1 MRSNPLRRAPAM
13 ALVLAL
19 LAAAIAPAIAS
30 AQVTTPKEFFGHNIG
45 DDYWLPTYTQFL
57 AYWQKIAKQSPRA
70 HLDTIGTSAEGRPQ
84 LSMVVSSPENIKNLA
99 HYKDIAKK
107 LAYAEV
113 SDAEAHAL
121 AKEGKAVM
129 WIDGGLHATEVLG
142 ANQLI
147 ETNYQFL
154 TMNDEETLRILKD
167 VIIVFVHANPDGME
181 LIANWYNQEPDP
193 KKKNMNVPRLYQKYI
208 GHDDNRDFYMSNQN
222 ETTNMNRRMYLEWY
236 PQIVYNHHQTGP
248 AGAVMFAPPFRD
260 PANYFF
266 HPGMITGLDMVGA
279 AIKDRMVRE
288 NKPGVVDRS
297 LSSYST
303 WWNGGLRTEAYFHNM
318 IGILTESIGNP
329 TPMTIPFVPAR
340 LLRFADEV
348 LPLQPL
354 QEWHFRQSIDYSV
367 TANRALLDLLQ
378 RNRETML
385 FNTWK
390 MGHDEIQWGSEDNWI
405 VTPKVLADVEAKA
418 AAAGGAAGGGR
429 GGRGGGAPAGAP
441 GDVNPDMAAQFGG
454 GAAPAALYAEFKKP
468 EMRMPRGYII
478 PANQPD
484 FLTAEKFLVA
494 LQKVGLIVHR
504 ASAQFTVNG
513 KSYPAG
519 SYVVKSAQAFRPDV
533 LDMFEP
539 QDHPNDFKYPGAPPT
554 RPYDNAGWT
563 LALQM
568 GVKFDRVLEAFDG
581 PFVKLDPL
589 KDRIKPSP
597 TTVATTG
604 AGWTLSPKVNDSY
617 HALSRLWAAGA
628 DVYRL
633 QHSATIGGKSYP
645 AGTMYVPRNAKSTSV
660 AQKSA
665 ADIGVEFESSGD
677 LASAGEKLPPLRIG
691 LWDRF
696 GGSMPSGQMRWLME
710 QYELP
715 FRVVYPQELDAGN
728 LRSKFDV
735 LIFPESSIPGTGVGR
750 GGRGG
755 GGGGRGGVQDTTAI
769 PAEFRSWIGNVSVDR
784 TLPKLK
790 EFLQQ
795 GGRIVAIGPSSIN
808 LAQQLGLPVSNHLVE
823 RTPTGTAGS
832 PLPAEKYYVPGSL
845 LEVAYDTTLDATRGQ
860 DSHGI
865 VFFDN
870 SPVMRLGPD
879 AELKGVK
886 PVAWFENAT
895 PLRSG
900 WAWGQNY
907 LDGGVVMAEA
917 KYGQGTV
924 YL

>member
-1 MRSNPLRRAPAM
+1 
-13 ALVLAL
+13 
-19 LAAAIAPAIAS
+19 
-30 AQVTTPKEFFGHNIG
+30 
-45 DDYWLPTYTQFL
+45 
-57 AYWQKIAKQSPRA
+57 
-70 HLDTIGTSAEGRPQ
+70 
-84 LSMVVSSPENIKNLA
+84 
-99 HYKDIAKK
+99 
-107 LAYAEV
+107 
-113 SDAEAHAL
+113 
-121 AKEGKAVM
+121 
-129 WIDGGLHATEVLG
+129 
-142 ANQLI
+142 
-147 ETNYQFL
+147 
-154 TMNDEETLRILKD
+154 
-167 VIIVFVHANPDGME
+167 
-181 LIANWYNQEPDP
+181 
-193 KKKNMNVPRLYQKYI
+193 
-208 GHDDNRDFYMSNQN
+208 
-222 ETTNMNRRMYLEWY
+222 
-236 PQIVYNHHQTGP
+236 
-248 AGAVMFAPPFRD
+248 
-260 PANYFF
+260 
-266 HPGMITGLDMVGA
+266 
-279 AIKDRMVRE
+279 
-288 NKPGVVDRS
+288 
-297 LSSYST
+297 
-303 WWNGGLRTEAYFHNM
+303 
-318 IGILTESIGNP
+318 
-329 TPMTIPFVPAR
+329 
-340 LLRFADEV
+340 
-348 LPLQPL
+348 
-354 QEWHFRQSIDYSV
+354 
-367 TANRALLDLLQ
+367 
-378 RNRETML
+378 
-385 FNTWK
+385 
-390 MGHDEIQWGSEDNWI
+390 
-405 VTPKVLADVEAKA
+405 
-418 AAAGGAAGGGR
+418 
-429 GGRGGGAPAGAP
+429 
-441 GDVNPDMAAQFGG
+441 
-454 GAAPAALYAEFKKP
+454 
-468 EMRMPRGYII
+468 MRMPRGYVI
-478 PANQPD
+478 PSNQPD

-504 ASAQFTVNG
+504 ASAQFTVGG
-513 KSYPAG
+513 KTYPAG

-568 GVKFDRVLEAFDG
+568 GVKFDRVLDAFDG

-589 KDRIKPSP
+589 KDRIKPTP

-633 QHSATIGGKSYP
+633 QHSATIGGKLYP
-645 AGTMYVPRNAKSTSV
+645 AGTIYVPANAKSTPI

-665 ADIGVEFESSGD
+665 RDLGVAFESSGD

-808 LAQQLGLPVSNHLVE
+808 IAQQLALPVTNHLVE

-924 YL
+924 YLFGPEITFRAQPAATFKLLFNAIVGGSKVDNRIVP